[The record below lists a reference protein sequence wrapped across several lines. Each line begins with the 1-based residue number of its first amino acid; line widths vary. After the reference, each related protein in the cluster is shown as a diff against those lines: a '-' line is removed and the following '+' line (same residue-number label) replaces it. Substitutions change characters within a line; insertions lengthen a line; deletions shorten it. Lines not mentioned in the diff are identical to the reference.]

1 MTAEPWAV
9 GVDLGGTKVEAALV
23 DGRGRILARRK
34 EATRMAAGPQ
44 GVAAQIAQLVGRLLE
59 TAGAPGAPRGLG
71 VGVAGQVAADS
82 GLVRFAPNLRWRD
95 VPLKDMLQ
103 GPINL
108 PVAVVNDVRAATWG
122 EWLHGAGQGVDDLIC
137 LFVGTGIGGGV
148 VSGGRLLSGCSNT
161 AGELGHTTVLWGG
174 PRCTCGHQGCLEAL
188 AGGWALARD
197 ARAVLA
203 TDPAAGTGLLSAA
216 AELKGG
222 PAGPEDVTAAAVSRA
237 AQSGDPLARRLV
249 DQVAQAL
256 IAGAVSLVN
265 AFNPCRLILG
275 GGVIEGLPEL
285 VDRVAAGVR
294 QQALAAAAS
303 PLSVV
308 RAQLHNEA
316 GVIGEAALARQLFAS

>member
-1 MTAEPWAV
+1 VTAEQWAV
-9 GVDLGGTKVEAALV
+9 GVDLGGTKVEVALV
-23 DGRGRILARRK
+23 DARGRIHCRWK
-34 EATRMAAGPQ
+34 EPTRVEAGPQ
-44 GVAAQIAQLVGRLLE
+44 GVAAQIVQMVGELQE
-59 TAGAPGAPRGLG
+59 TAGAPGAPRGLC

-103 GPINL
+103 GPLNL

-122 EWLHGAGQGVDDLIC
+122 EWLHGAGQGVSDLIC

-148 VSGGRLLSGCSNT
+148 VSGGRLLLGCSNT
-161 AGELGHTTVLWGG
+161 AGELGHTTVLLGG

-188 AGGWALARD
+188 AGGWAIARD
-197 ARAVLA
+197 ARAA
-203 TDPAAGTGLLSAA
+203 IAADPAAAKGLLSVA

-222 PAGPEDVTAAAVSRA
+222 PVGLEEVTAAAVSRA
-237 AQSGDPLARRLV
+237 AQGGDPLARRLV

-285 VDRVAAGVR
+285 VDRVEAGVR
-294 QQALAAAAS
+294 PQALAAAAA
-303 PLSVV
+303 PLTVV

-316 GVIGEAALARQLFAS
+316 GVIGAAALARQLSAP